1 MSSKKFSLA
10 NRLIWCWNT
19 FNYIETI
26 KPADNFE
33 CIACYYYSNDMSLIK
48 LIEFLHVNL
57 ESVIHQYVHKI
68 VHIFNN
74 IWIIVRR
81 VVYTCMRKKIAFAKY
96 EEWRAHSLCHRYLH
110 GRINGDLDFR

>member
-1 MSSKKFSLA
+1 
-10 NRLIWCWNT
+10 
-19 FNYIETI
+19 
-26 KPADNFE
+26 
-33 CIACYYYSNDMSLIK
+33 MSLIK

-81 VVYTCMRKKIAFAKY
+81 VVYTCMRK
-96 EEWRAHSLCHRYLH
+96 RLHSLNTRNDVHIACATDICTAELMAIWIF
-110 GRINGDLDFR
+110 GRF